1 MRRIFWRGP
10 LGSLGFPLK
19 RLRVINAMKADTPP
33 PHKNRWSWR
42 SQAFRGIVYQVLAL
56 AAIALVVWFLAH
68 NTLVNMRERGIQ
80 SGFDFMLQSAG
91 FDIGESLYPFDSQE
105 SYLSAFLVGVTNTL
119 RVAVVGIILST
130 LLGTLLGIGRFSR
143 NALVRGLCVAYVEAF
158 RNIPVLLQL
167 LLWYVVLTE
176 VLPSSDAAWKL
187 GDFFLSKGGLNY
199 PIPVWAAGQLWAAI
213 GLGLGVVGVLLYR
226 RWAKRQ
232 FEATGQLR
240 SAFWVPLVILI
251 ASSLAG
257 WALGGAPTELNRP
270 MQGDFSIEHGGA
282 LTPEFLAVLI
292 GLTLYTASFIA
303 EVVRGG
309 IASVPR
315 GQGEAASALALSH
328 QQEMRL
334 VMLPQALR
342 VIIPPLTNQY
352 LNLTKNSSLAVAI
365 GYPDVV
371 SIANTALNQTGRAVE
386 CISIVM
392 LVYLTTSLGTSL
404 LMGWYNSRSAIKER

>member
-1 MRRIFWRGP
+1 
-10 LGSLGFPLK
+10 
-19 RLRVINAMKADTPP
+19 MKPDTPP
-33 PHKNRWSWR
+33 PHKNNWSWR
-42 SQAFRGIVYQVLAL
+42 SQAFRGIVYQVLAI
-56 AAIALVVWFLAH
+56 AAIGGVAWFLAH
-68 NTLVNMRERGIQ
+68 NTLVNMRVRGIQ
-80 SGFDFMLQSAG
+80 SGFDFLSQAAG
-91 FDIGESLYPFDSQE
+91 FDIGESLYPFDSEQP
-105 SYLSAFLVGVTNTL
+105 YWQAFLVGVTNTL
-119 RVAVVGIILST
+119 RVAVVGIVLST
-130 LLGTLLGIGRFSR
+130 LLGMLLGIGRFSR
-143 NALVRGLCVAYVEAF
+143 NALVRGLCLAYVEAF

-167 LLWYVVLTE
+167 LLWYVILTE
-176 VLPSSDAAWKL
+176 VLPSSDEAWQL
-187 GDFFLSKGGLNY
+187 GSFFLSKGGLNY
-199 PIPVWAAGQLWAAI
+199 PIPVWAMGQLWAAF
-213 GLGLGVVGVLLYR
+213 GLLAGVVGVVLYR

-240 SAFWVPLVILI
+240 SAFWVPVVILI
-251 ASSLAG
+251 VSSLAG

-270 MQGDFSIEHGGA
+270 VKGDFSIENGGA

-315 GQGEAASALALSH
+315 GQGEAASALGLSH

-404 LMGWYNSRSAIKER
+404 LMGWYNSRAAIKER